1 MKKKY
6 TKKQLQKALIRELVR
21 RELYKTLTEGE
32 GGAPPEEEEEETAAD
47 ASTEPDAEPEEPTEE
62 PTQEPI
68 EEPTEEPEEEEEEE
82 PGLDEELAEITDLYI
97 KKLKDATADVDQ
109 TDIIEIV
116 AGILDSFGY
125 GNQEKLTILQR
136 VKEESLR

>member
-6 TKKQLQKALIRELVR
+6 TKQQLNRALIRELVK
-21 RELYKTLTEGE
+21 RELYATLKEGA
-32 GGAPPEEEEEETAAD
+32 GGNPSEEEEEDAAAN
-47 ASTEPDAEPEEPTEE
+47 ASIEPDAKPEEPTEE
-62 PTQEPI
+62 PT
-68 EEPTEEPEEEEEEE
+68 EEPAEEPAEDE
-82 PGLDEELAEITDLYI
+82 PGLDEDLAEITDLYI
-97 KKLKDATADVDQ
+97 KKLKDAAADVDQ

-125 GNQEKLTILQR
+125 GNQEKLTILQG